1 MTEKGYTP
9 GQVYEIRPLI
19 ITPDRVQTF
28 GQHIGG
34 GYTGNGDGWGPQ
46 EGPRRGESGSSGRN
60 REIALPNVMAEF
72 MNEQIHSQAQIDREY
87 GGRFETIVSNT
98 EHELQEKKDET
109 KNGRPLT
116 TEESVEL
123 DRVITLDLIHVKA
136 SQYSNTAPNIY
147 GFYGQSPY
155 FLMMVLP
162 RQKMRELL
170 NSGNATRES
179 LIELYALFDNV
190 YKSAMELKA
199 LSISIDIL
207 ASKFSDLA
215 NQARGVQAAIS
226 FNNSSWHAV
235 QNQRFDV
242 INSERDI
249 HVQQLPEFLQSEL
262 IAAAGSVAGQT
273 PVQALAHYRATLDHM
288 AETKTNEIG
297 PIHAPPPHSGRGI
310 TITYPAN
317 NPKINAPL
325 SKPEL
330 EALNELVYLQLNTP
344 LGVKWLSYHQALLK
358 SESARHLIVTSNAF
372 QGLIERLRVLDQDA
386 EAKRMADEQI
396 HLAMQ
401 TEAKRIADEQI
412 RIAMEIEAERMAAEQ
427 DRINA
432 EAEAQRIVD
441 EQTRNVAD
449 AVKTAHTFRMS
460 GSISTSQ
467 SIFTTS
473 AGAVAVIDGA
483 ALTLEAAIRTTVAA
497 VTSVAAG
504 TASGLMVGIAALV
517 YPSKLADGELPERYA
532 FSTPLSNI
540 TGREG
545 LWPTLADA
553 GGTVS
558 LPARISSKTAA
569 AGQSELIIVKTDGV
583 AIPSKV
589 KVIEA
594 VYNTVQEEY
603 TVITA
608 DIPPRTIIW
617 TPIASNENASTS
629 IPAEQSGSVSYTG
642 ATITPVAGR
651 IDSFPGII
659 EAGFDDFITV
669 FPSDSGLPPVYV
681 MFKDRRDE
689 PGTAT
694 GAGHPVTGIWL
705 GAASDGGGAPIPSQ
719 IALQL
724 TGKNFRNFRAFREA
738 FWQAVANDTELS
750 RQFSPI
756 NIMAMKKGYAA
767 FVRKTERR
775 GARNKYELH
784 HKIHLFHGGDIY
796 NVDNIY
802 VTTPTRHIEI
812 HKEFNNEQ

>member
-1 MTEKGYTP
+1 MTEKGYIP

-46 EGPRRGESGSSGRN
+46 EGPRRGESDNSGRT

-87 GGRFETIVSNT
+87 GERFETIVSDT
-98 EHELQEKKDET
+98 EHELQGKKNET
-109 KNGRPLT
+109 KNDRSLT
-116 TEESVEL
+116 AEESIEL
-123 DRVITLDLIHVKA
+123 DRMITLDLIHVKA
-136 SQYSNTAPNIY
+136 SQYSTTAPNIY
-147 GFYGQSPY
+147 GLYGQSPY

-179 LIELYALFDNV
+179 LIELYALFDNI

-215 NQARGVQAAIS
+215 NQASRVQAPIS
-226 FNNSSWHAV
+226 FNDSSWDAV
-235 QNQRFDV
+235 QNQRLDV

-262 IAAAGSVAGQT
+262 ITAAGSVAGQT
-273 PVQALAHYRATLDHM
+273 PVQALGHYRATLNHM

-372 QGLIERLRVLDQDA
+372 QGLIERLRVLEQDA
-386 EAKRMADEQI
+386 EAKRNSDEQI
-396 HLAMQ
+396 NH
-401 TEAKRIADEQI
+401 
-412 RIAMEIEAERMAAEQ
+412 
-427 DRINA
+427 INA
-432 EAEAQRIVD
+432 EAETQRIVD
-441 EQTRNVAD
+441 EQARIAANT
-449 AVKTAHTFRMS
+449 VKTAHTFRVP
-460 GSISTSQ
+460 GSTSMLQ
-467 SIFTTS
+467 STFMTS

-497 VTSVAAG
+497 VTSLAAG
-504 TASGLMVGIAALV
+504 TASGLMVGIAALM

-532 FSTPLSNI
+532 LSTPLSNI

-545 LWPTLADA
+545 LWPTVADA

-558 LPARISSKTAA
+558 LPARISSNTAA

-594 VYNTVQEEY
+594 VYNAAQEEY

-617 TPIASNENASTS
+617 TPIASTENASTS
-629 IPAEQSGSVSYTG
+629 LPAEQSGSASYTG
-642 ATITPVAGR
+642 ATITPVTGR

-659 EAGFDDFITV
+659 GAGFDDFITV

-738 FWQAVANDTELS
+738 FWQTVANDTELS

-767 FVRKTERR
+767 FVRKSERR

-796 NVDNIY
+796 NADNIY

-812 HKEFNNEQ
+812 HREFNNEQ